1 MVFFHCCCFSRIW
14 ISSVWF
20 VKGGWSL
27 GLCRFCWLITWG
39 WIVVFFFCIAQ
50 QSTPDHGPLT
60 MHEGCCVLP
69 QAAIESEGL
78 KLAVHGYWSTAFQ
91 PWLLCLLTKFKRMFC
106 GAGMFSRT
114 DKKGCSQKE
123 ELKGIGI
130 GHHSCCK
137 ILGKE
142 LDEWPKE
149 KTGWLRVHTLDHDS
163 LFIKDTECLWLFRT
177 SHKDMKDMNLMTYTR
192 LYTLYFKKQSFLWS
206 TNEKA
211 LWLCG
216 FTADMAGV

>member
-1 MVFFHCCCFSRIW
+1 
-14 ISSVWF
+14 
-20 VKGGWSL
+20 
-27 GLCRFCWLITWG
+27 
-39 WIVVFFFCIAQ
+39 
-50 QSTPDHGPLT
+50 

-149 KTGWLRVHTLDHDS
+149 KTG
-163 LFIKDTECLWLFRT
+163 
-177 SHKDMKDMNLMTYTR
+177 
-192 LYTLYFKKQSFLWS
+192 
-206 TNEKA
+206 
-211 LWLCG
+211 
-216 FTADMAGV
+216 